1 MSLLKNQTT
10 GFIKK
15 FILQLNDFENGSTD
29 MIVRVRNEVN
39 ENYSRQ
45 TDWIKGVFIPKISRW
60 FTSMAENYEE
70 KQKSA
75 FDSVESLSLINLSEY
90 NQLYND
96 LKLKYGEHMVKVLSR
111 TLSKED
117 GKLFMNVSFQIW
129 PEQTDPLKFVHED
142 VAIASYLILL
152 WREERRRLNTDRLQ
166 SFVDLG
172 CGNGLLVYILSSEGH
187 HGYGIDVRKRGI
199 WDLYPSTTILK
210 TQAIVPSDLFLFP
223 DIDWIIGNHSDELS
237 PWIPVISARS
247 SYKSRY
253 FLLPCCAFEFSG
265 KKYQRRCSTVS
276 QYMDF
281 LSYAQQI
288 SDVCGFKTHIDRLKI
303 PSTKRICLIG
313 YERNYTVD
321 EQNKIDDRIQE
332 FINTNSGNVEP
343 NDSSNWNND
352 FKPRSD
358 VEKIQNCSTVDKSI
372 QNDIVEKVFTELL
385 KKKRYLPDLF
395 EANWNVGGRIQLAD
409 LVKIIPGEQ
418 LKALKSECGGLQ
430 TLLKNHSQ
438 IFRIE
443 KGIVE
448 IRVPIKWCD
457 KKRQLEAKGIEI
469 QLKQK
474 KCWFHNNHPDGCP
487 LAVDDCSFDH

>member
-1 MSLLKNQTT
+1 M
-10 GFIKK
+10 
-15 FILQLNDFENGSTD
+15 
-29 MIVRVRNEVN
+29 
-39 ENYSRQ
+39 
-45 TDWIKGVFIPKISRW
+45 
-60 FTSMAENYEE
+60 
-70 KQKSA
+70 
-75 FDSVESLSLINLSEY
+75 
-90 NQLYND
+90 
-96 LKLKYGEHMVKVLSR
+96 
-111 TLSKED
+111 
-117 GKLFMNVSFQIW
+117 
-129 PEQTDPLKFVHED
+129 
-142 VAIASYLILL
+142 
-152 WREERRRLNTDRLQ
+152 
-166 SFVDLG
+166 DLG

-210 TQAIVPSDLFLFP
+210 TQAIVPSDRFLFS

-247 SYKSRY
+247 SYNSRY

-265 KKYQRRCSTVS
+265 KKYQRRSSTVS

-281 LSYAQQI
+281 LSYARQI

-313 YERNYTVD
+313 YERNYLAD

-332 FINTNSGNVEP
+332 FINTNSGNLEP

-358 VEKIQNCSTVDKSI
+358 VEKIQNCSTIDKTI
-372 QNDIVEKVFTELL
+372 QNDIVEKVFDELL

-395 EANWNVGGRIQLAD
+395 ESKWNIGGKVLLAD
-409 LVKIIPGEQ
+409 LAKIIPVEQ

-443 KGIVE
+443 RGVVE
-448 IRVPIKWCD
+448 IKVPIKWSD

-469 QLKQK
+469 QLKRK